1 MRPYNDSYED
11 FDDFNDFAFEKSQA
25 MRKLLD
31 EYRREDR
38 DSRRDHRLSNLK
50 YKRDRSDW
58 DWEDFDDWD

>member
-11 FDDFNDFAFEKSQA
+11 FDDFDDFTFEKSQA

-38 DSRRDHRLSNLK
+38 DSRRVMRQQEQDQ
-50 YKRDRSDW
+50 
-58 DWEDFDDWD
+58 